1 MTESSPPRL
10 PDPTPKKGWADFLR
24 QNLLVGVLFL
34 APVVLTLWIL
44 LAVVRFLDDALYAIL
59 PVRFYVPGLGVVVA
73 FLLVLLAGTVARTYF
88 GRFMNTLF
96 DGLFAKVPFI
106 RGFYSGAKQVSNV
119 FFSADADSRFKRVVL
134 VPFPSGQART
144 LAFVTGVYDAQSS
157 FVFVPTAPNP
167 TSGYVMIFRNAE
179 IQDTEIDVDEAFRVI
194 VSCGFLPLGHAGGN
208 PSPREGA

>member
-1 MTESSPPRL
+1 MMDVPSPPRM
-10 PDPTPKKGWADFLR
+10 PDPSTPQKGWADFLR

-59 PVRFYVPGLGVVVA
+59 PVRFYVPGLGVLVA

-106 RGFYSGAKQVSNV
+106 RGFYS
-119 FFSADADSRFKRVVL
+119 
-134 VPFPSGQART
+134 
-144 LAFVTGVYDAQSS
+144 
-157 FVFVPTAPNP
+157 
-167 TSGYVMIFRNAE
+167 
-179 IQDTEIDVDEAFRVI
+179 
-194 VSCGFLPLGHAGGN
+194 
-208 PSPREGA
+208 